1 MPTQILPAAS
11 LRSTNRLPAA
21 QLLVRASNY
30 LMCWA
35 LWSIGWAIFGIA
47 SKFHPA
53 LREDE
58 LSGSVEQ
65 LDDGIRRRHRRTGG
79 SSRADQQST
88 SCGGILLPECRC
100 RVV

>member
-21 QLLVRASNY
+21 QVLVRASNY

-35 LWSIGWAIFGIA
+35 LWSIGWAIFDVA

-53 LREDE
+53 LREGE

-65 LDDGIRRRHRRTGG
+65 IGG
-79 SSRADQQST
+79 RASFCL
-88 SCGGILLPECRC
+88 SVAVE
-100 RVV
+100 